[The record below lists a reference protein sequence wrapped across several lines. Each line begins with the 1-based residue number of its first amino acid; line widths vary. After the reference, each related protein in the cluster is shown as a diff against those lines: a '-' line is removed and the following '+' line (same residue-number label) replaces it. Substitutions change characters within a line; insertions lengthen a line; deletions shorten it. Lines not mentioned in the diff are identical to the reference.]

1 MAKIIS
7 FIMAIFTALYMFV
20 SCGKIPGTGGGETS
34 TAPET
39 TVTEPVREKD
49 DEETPSDAQPQLP
62 VSAQEE
68 STTEET
74 QVNKALTL
82 TINGREV
89 PVTWE
94 NNDSVA
100 ALSELSSDGLTVNM
114 SMYGGFEQVGSL
126 GSSIPRNDKQTSTS
140 YGDIVLYQG
149 NQIVIFY
156 GSNSWS
162 YTRLGHINLDRSE
175 MTDLLANGDVT
186 INLKY
191 E

>member
-20 SCGKIPGTGGGETS
+20 SCGKIPGTSGGETS

-39 TVTEPVREKD
+39 TVTEPVREND

-62 VSAQEE
+62 VSAREE

-74 QVNKALTL
+74 HVSKTLTL

-94 NNDSVA
+94 NNDSVT

-126 GSSIPRNDKQTSTS
+126 GSSIPENDKQTSTS

-162 YTRLGHINLDRSE
+162 YTRLGHINLSRSE
-175 MTDLLANGDVT
+175 MTDLLSDGDVT